1 MTATYTATLPPLPSH
16 EGRAVALDDILA
28 ARDARVARQQAML
41 AQGGVL
47 LSLTLVA
54 PGAVKRSPLLDAI
67 FAAAL
72 AALRPLVDDARARI
86 EAVDD
91 SGHHALYLLDGEAR
105 DWKTRMLA
113 LENRAP
119 LARLWDIDI
128 IDRDGVAISRR
139 DLGLPP
145 RRCLLCDDDA
155 KTCARARRH
164 SIDDLNA
171 DIARRYRLHQQAE
184 HIGAAMRQ
192 ALITEATLTPKA
204 GLVDASS
211 NGGHHDMTLAHFLA
225 SADAITPYLAACAAR
240 GMTFAADAASPTIL
254 AAIRPI
260 GIQAEAAMLAAT
272 GGVNTHKGAIFAFGL
287 TAAALGKNLAASGSA
302 TLAQT
307 LADIRAISADLVA
320 EQGAGDSAGQR
331 AYRQHHITGARGAAA
346 DGYRLITAHALPAYQ
361 HILSASDSER
371 HALLAALVTLYAA
384 NDDTTTIARVGLDG
398 LRAHRE
404 WAKRLLADEAT
415 LMDEDRL
422 STAIAAYGR
431 DCATRRLSAGGSADL
446 LALTAYFGRHFPT
459 SLPTTEARPAAH
471 TADNP
476 NGIPAVPLMHNQKGT
491 A

>member
-72 AALRPLVDDARARI
+72 DAIRPLVDDARARI

-128 IDRDGVAISRR
+128 IDRDGVAVSRR

-145 RRCLLCDDDA
+145 RRCLICDDDA
-155 KTCARARRH
+155 KTCARERRH
-164 SIDDLNA
+164 DIAALQA
-171 DIARRYRLHQQAE
+171 DIARRYRLHQQAQA
-184 HIGAAMRQ
+184 IAATMRD
-192 ALITEATLTPKA
+192 ALIREATLTPKA
-204 GLVDASS
+204 GLVDAAH
-211 NGGHHDMTLAHFLA
+211 NGGHHDMNLALFLK
-225 SADAITPYLAACAAR
+225 SADAIAPYLGDCAAT
-240 GMTFAADAASPTIL
+240 GMTFAGHPASPALL

-260 GIQAEAAMLAAT
+260 GLAAEAAMRAAT

-287 TAAALGKNLAASGSA
+287 TAAALGKRLAEQHAATLADVQADVRALCAEILAELRQGDCDSAGKRGYARHGISGARGEAASGFA
-302 TLAQT
+302 TV
-307 LADIRAISADLVA
+307 S
-320 EQGAGDSAGQR
+320 
-331 AYRQHHITGARGAAA
+331 
-346 DGYRLITAHALPAYQ
+346 AHALPLYQ
-361 HILSASDSER
+361 QELAADGNER
-371 HALLAALVTLYAA
+371 RALLAALVALYAA
-384 NDDTTTIARVGLDG
+384 NDDSTTLARVGLDG
-398 LRAHRE
+398 LRAHQH
-404 WAKRLLADEAT
+404 WARTLLADRATLADEA
-415 LMDEDRL
+415 RL
-422 STAIAAYGR
+422 SDAIAAYAR
-431 DCATRRLSAGGSADL
+431 NCAAKRLSAGGSADL
-446 LALTAYFGRHFPT
+446 LALTAWLGQHFTP
-459 SLPTTEARPAAH
+459 
-471 TADNP
+471 NP
-476 NGIPAVPLMHNQKGT
+476 GT
-491 A
+491 LL

>member
-119 LARLWDIDI
+119 LSRLWDIDI
-128 IDRDGVAISRR
+128 IDRDGVAVSRR

-145 RRCLLCDDDA
+145 RRCLICDDDA
-155 KTCARARRH
+155 KTCARERRH
-164 SIDDLNA
+164 SIAELQA
-171 DIARRYRLHQQAE
+171 DIARRYRLHQQAQS
-184 HIGAAMRQ
+184 IADTMRQ

-204 GLVDASS
+204 GLVDAAH
-211 NGGHHDMTLAHFLA
+211 NGGHHDMNLALFLR
-225 SADAITPYLAACAAR
+225 SADAIAPYLGDCAAT
-240 GMTFAADAASPTIL
+240 GMTFAGHPASPALL

-260 GIQAEAAMLAAT
+260 GLAAEAAMRAAT

-287 TAAALGKNLAASGSA
+287 TAAALGKRLAEQHAATLADVQADVRALCAEILAELRQGDCDSAGKRGYARHGISGARGEAASGFA
-302 TLAQT
+302 TV
-307 LADIRAISADLVA
+307 S
-320 EQGAGDSAGQR
+320 
-331 AYRQHHITGARGAAA
+331 
-346 DGYRLITAHALPAYQ
+346 AHALPLYQ
-361 HILSASDSER
+361 QELAADGNER
-371 HALLAALVTLYAA
+371 RALLAALVALYAA
-384 NDDTTTIARVGLDG
+384 NDDSTTLARVGLDG
-398 LRAHRE
+398 LRAHQH
-404 WAKRLLADEAT
+404 WARTLLADRATLADEA
-415 LMDEDRL
+415 RL
-422 STAIAAYGR
+422 SDAIAAYAR
-431 DCATRRLSAGGSADL
+431 NCAARRLSAGGSADL
-446 LALTAYFGRHFPT
+446 LALTAWLGQHFTP
-459 SLPTTEARPAAH
+459 
-471 TADNP
+471 NP
-476 NGIPAVPLMHNQKGT
+476 GT
-491 A
+491 LL

>member
-119 LARLWDIDI
+119 LSRLWDIDI
-128 IDRDGVAISRR
+128 IDRDGAAVSRR

-145 RRCLLCDDDA
+145 RRCLICDDDA
-155 KTCARARRH
+155 KTCARERRH
-164 SIDDLNA
+164 DIAALQA
-171 DIARRYRLHQQAE
+171 DIARRYRLHQQAQS
-184 HIGAAMRQ
+184 IADTMRQ

-204 GLVDASS
+204 GLVDAVH
-211 NGGHHDMTLAHFLA
+211 NGGHSDMNLALFLR
-225 SADAITPYLAACAAR
+225 SADAIAPYLGDCAAT
-240 GMTFAADAASPTIL
+240 GMTFAGHPASPALL

-260 GIQAEAAMLAAT
+260 GLAAEAAMRAAT

-287 TAAALGKNLAASGSA
+287 TAAALGKRLAEQHAATLADVQADVRALCAEILAELRQGDCDSAGKRGYARHGISGARGEAASGFA
-302 TLAQT
+302 TV
-307 LADIRAISADLVA
+307 S
-320 EQGAGDSAGQR
+320 
-331 AYRQHHITGARGAAA
+331 
-346 DGYRLITAHALPAYQ
+346 AHALPLYQ
-361 HILSASDSER
+361 QELAADGNER
-371 HALLAALVTLYAA
+371 RALLAALVALYAA
-384 NDDTTTIARVGLDG
+384 NDDSTTLARVGLDG
-398 LRAHRE
+398 LRAHQH
-404 WAKRLLADEAT
+404 WARTLLADRATLADEA
-415 LMDEDRL
+415 RL
-422 STAIAAYGR
+422 SDAIAAYAR
-431 DCATRRLSAGGSADL
+431 NCAAKRLSAGGSADL
-446 LALTAYFGRHFPT
+446 LALTAWLGQHFTP
-459 SLPTTEARPAAH
+459 
-471 TADNP
+471 NP
-476 NGIPAVPLMHNQKGT
+476 GT
-491 A
+491 LL

>member
-119 LARLWDIDI
+119 LSRLWDIDI
-128 IDRDGVAISRR
+128 IDRDGVAVSRR

-145 RRCLLCDDDA
+145 RRCLICDDDA
-155 KTCARARRH
+155 KTCARERRH
-164 SIDDLNA
+164 DIAALQA
-171 DIARRYRLHQQAE
+171 DIARRYRLHQQALA
-184 HIGAAMRQ
+184 IAATMRQ

-204 GLVDASS
+204 GLVDAAH
-211 NGGHHDMTLAHFLA
+211 NGGHHDMNLALFLR
-225 SADAITPYLAACAAR
+225 SADAIAPYLGDCAAT
-240 GMTFAADAASPTIL
+240 GMTFAGHPASPALL

-260 GIQAEAAMLAAT
+260 GLAAEAAMRAAT

-287 TAAALGKNLAASGSA
+287 TAAALGKRLAEQHAATLADVQADVRALCAEILAELHQGDCDSAGKRGYARHGISGARGEAASGFA
-302 TLAQT
+302 TV
-307 LADIRAISADLVA
+307 S
-320 EQGAGDSAGQR
+320 
-331 AYRQHHITGARGAAA
+331 
-346 DGYRLITAHALPAYQ
+346 AHALPLYQ
-361 HILSASDSER
+361 QELAADGNER
-371 HALLAALVTLYAA
+371 RALLAALVALYAA
-384 NDDTTTIARVGLDG
+384 NDDSTTLARVGLDG
-398 LRAHRE
+398 LRAHQH
-404 WAKRLLADEAT
+404 WARTLLADRATLADEA
-415 LMDEDRL
+415 RL
-422 STAIAAYGR
+422 SDAIAAYAR
-431 DCATRRLSAGGSADL
+431 NCAAKRLSAGGSADL
-446 LALTAYFGRHFPT
+446 LALTAWLGQHFTP
-459 SLPTTEARPAAH
+459 
-471 TADNP
+471 NP
-476 NGIPAVPLMHNQKGT
+476 GT
-491 A
+491 LL

>member
-119 LARLWDIDI
+119 LSRLWDIDI

-145 RRCLLCDDDA
+145 RRCLLCDADA
-155 KTCARARRH
+155 KTCARERRH
-164 SIDDLNA
+164 DIAALQA
-171 DIARRYRLHQQAE
+171 DIARRYRLHQQAQS
-184 HIGAAMRQ
+184 IADTMRQ

-204 GLVDASS
+204 GLVDAAH
-211 NGGHHDMTLAHFLA
+211 NGGHHDMNLALFLR
-225 SADAITPYLAACAAR
+225 SADAIAPYLGDCAAT
-240 GMTFAADAASPTIL
+240 GMTFAGHPASPALL

-260 GIQAEAAMLAAT
+260 GLAAEAAMRAAT

-287 TAAALGKNLAASGSA
+287 TAAALGKRLAEQHAATLADVQADVRALCAEILAELRQGDCDSAGKRGYARHGISGARGEAASGFA
-302 TLAQT
+302 TV
-307 LADIRAISADLVA
+307 S
-320 EQGAGDSAGQR
+320 
-331 AYRQHHITGARGAAA
+331 
-346 DGYRLITAHALPAYQ
+346 AHALPLYQ
-361 HILSASDSER
+361 QELAADGNER
-371 HALLAALVTLYAA
+371 RALLATLVALYAA
-384 NDDTTTIARVGLDG
+384 NDDSTTLARVGLDG
-398 LRAHRE
+398 LRAHQH
-404 WAKRLLADEAT
+404 WARTLLADRATLADEA
-415 LMDEDRL
+415 RL
-422 STAIAAYGR
+422 SDAIAAYAR
-431 DCATRRLSAGGSADL
+431 NCAAKRLSAGGSADL
-446 LALTAYFGRHFPT
+446 LALTAWLGQHFTP
-459 SLPTTEARPAAH
+459 
-471 TADNP
+471 NP
-476 NGIPAVPLMHNQKGT
+476 GT
-491 A
+491 LL

>member
-119 LARLWDIDI
+119 LSRLWDIDI
-128 IDRDGVAISRR
+128 IDRDGVAVSRR

-145 RRCLLCDDDA
+145 RRCLICDDDA
-155 KTCARARRH
+155 KTCARERRH
-164 SIDDLNA
+164 SIAELQA
-171 DIARRYRLHQQAE
+171 DIARRYRLHQQAQS
-184 HIGAAMRQ
+184 IADTMRQ

-204 GLVDASS
+204 GLVDAAH
-211 NGGHHDMTLAHFLA
+211 NGGHHDMNLALFLR
-225 SADAITPYLAACAAR
+225 SADAIAPYLGDCAAT
-240 GMTFAADAASPTIL
+240 GMTFAGHPASPALL

-260 GIQAEAAMLAAT
+260 GLAAEAAMRAAT

-287 TAAALGKNLAASGSA
+287 TAAALGKRLAEQHAATLADVQADVRALCAEILAELRQGDCDSAGKRGYARHGISGARGEAASGFA
-302 TLAQT
+302 TVTKHALPVYQQE
-307 LADIRAISADLVA
+307 L
-320 EQGAGDSAGQR
+320 
-331 AYRQHHITGARGAAA
+331 AA
-346 DGYRLITAHALPAYQ
+346 DGN
-361 HILSASDSER
+361 ER
-371 HALLAALVTLYAA
+371 RALLAALVALYAA
-384 NDDTTTIARVGLDG
+384 NDDSTTLARVGLDG
-398 LRAHRE
+398 LRAHQH
-404 WAKRLLADEAT
+404 WARTLLADRATLADEA
-415 LMDEDRL
+415 RL
-422 STAIAAYGR
+422 SDAIAAYAR
-431 DCATRRLSAGGSADL
+431 NCAAKRLSAGGSADL
-446 LALTAYFGRHFPT
+446 LALTAWLGQHFTP
-459 SLPTTEARPAAH
+459 
-471 TADNP
+471 NP
-476 NGIPAVPLMHNQKGT
+476 GT
-491 A
+491 LL

>member
-72 AALRPLVDDARARI
+72 AALRPHVDDARARL

-119 LARLWDIDI
+119 LSRLWDIDI
-128 IDRDGVAISRR
+128 IDRDGVAVSRR

-155 KTCARARRH
+155 KTCARERR
-164 SIDDLNA
+164 DDIAALQA
-171 DIARRYRLHQQAE
+171 DIARRYRLHQQAQA
-184 HIGAAMRQ
+184 IAATMRD
-192 ALITEATLTPKA
+192 ALIREATLTPKA
-204 GLVDASS
+204 GLVDAVH
-211 NGGHHDMTLAHFLA
+211 NGGHSDMNLALFLR
-225 SADAITPYLAACAAR
+225 SADAIAPYLGDCAAT
-240 GMTFAADAASPTIL
+240 GMTFAGHPASPALL

-260 GIQAEAAMLAAT
+260 GLAAEAAMRAAT

-287 TAAALGKNLAASGSA
+287 TAAALGKRLAEQHAATLADVQADVRALCAEILAELRQGDCDSAGKRGYARHGISGARGEAASGFA
-302 TLAQT
+302 TV
-307 LADIRAISADLVA
+307 S
-320 EQGAGDSAGQR
+320 
-331 AYRQHHITGARGAAA
+331 
-346 DGYRLITAHALPAYQ
+346 AHALPLYQ
-361 HILSASDSER
+361 QELAADGNER
-371 HALLAALVTLYAA
+371 RALLAALVALYAA
-384 NDDTTTIARVGLDG
+384 NDDSTPLARVGL
-398 LRAHRE
+398 RAHQH
-404 WAKRLLADEAT
+404 WARTLLADRATLADEA
-415 LMDEDRL
+415 RL
-422 STAIAAYGR
+422 SDAIAAYAR
-431 DCATRRLSAGGSADL
+431 NCAAKRLSAGGSADL
-446 LALTAYFGRHFPT
+446 LALTAWLGQHFTP
-459 SLPTTEARPAAH
+459 
-471 TADNP
+471 NP
-476 NGIPAVPLMHNQKGT
+476 GT
-491 A
+491 LL

>member
-91 SGHHALYLLDGEAR
+91 CGHHALYLLDGEAR

-119 LARLWDIDI
+119 LSRLWDIDI
-128 IDRDGVAISRR
+128 IDRDGVAVSRR

-145 RRCLLCDDDA
+145 RRCLLCDADA
-155 KTCARARRH
+155 KTCARERRH
-164 SIDDLNA
+164 SIAALQA
-171 DIARRYRLHQQAE
+171 DIARRYRLHQQAQS
-184 HIGAAMRQ
+184 IADTMRQ

-204 GLVDASS
+204 GLVDAVH
-211 NGGHHDMTLAHFLA
+211 NGGHSDMNLALFLK
-225 SADAITPYLAACAAR
+225 SADAIAPYLGDCAAT
-240 GMTFAADAASPTIL
+240 GMTFAGHPASPALL

-260 GIQAEAAMLAAT
+260 GLAAEAAMRAAT

-287 TAAALGKNLAASGSA
+287 TAAALGKRLAEQHTATLADVQADVRALCAEILAELHQGDCDSAGKRGYARHGISGARGEAASGFA
-302 TLAQT
+302 TV
-307 LADIRAISADLVA
+307 S
-320 EQGAGDSAGQR
+320 
-331 AYRQHHITGARGAAA
+331 
-346 DGYRLITAHALPAYQ
+346 AHALPLYQ
-361 HILSASDSER
+361 QELAADGNER
-371 HALLAALVTLYAA
+371 RALLAALVALYAA
-384 NDDTTTIARVGLDG
+384 NDDSTTLARVGLDG
-398 LRAHRE
+398 LRAHQH
-404 WAKRLLADEAT
+404 WARTLLADRATLADEA
-415 LMDEDRL
+415 RL
-422 STAIAAYGR
+422 SDAIAAYAR
-431 DCATRRLSAGGSADL
+431 NCAAKRLSAGGSADL
-446 LALTAYFGRHFPT
+446 LALTAWLGQHFTP
-459 SLPTTEARPAAH
+459 
-471 TADNP
+471 NP
-476 NGIPAVPLMHNQKGT
+476 GT
-491 A
+491 LL